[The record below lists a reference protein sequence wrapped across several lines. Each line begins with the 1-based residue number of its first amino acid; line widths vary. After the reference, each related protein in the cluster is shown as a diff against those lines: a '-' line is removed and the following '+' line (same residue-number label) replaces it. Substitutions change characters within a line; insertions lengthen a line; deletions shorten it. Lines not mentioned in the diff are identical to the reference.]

1 MSDRRTPSG
10 RDVRPVRDL
19 VTDEEAAEALVYIDT
34 IPHDY
39 AIAYARQDLE
49 LHRLRATESV
59 GALYS
64 NETANDRRL
73 WDARSGDGYMKQAQ
87 RLFQAQVAFQE
98 IKAKR
103 DAAMLKVELYRTI
116 RADKRA
122 RDVMAER
129 EAEYAQRGRRD

>member
-1 MSDRRTPSG
+1 MSDRRTPSR
-10 RDVRPVRDL
+10 RDVEPVRDL
-19 VTDEEAAEALVYIDT
+19 VTTEEAYEAMVYLDT

-49 LHRLRATESV
+49 LHRLRATEAV

-64 NETANDRRL
+64 NETANDRRM
-73 WDARSGDGYMKQAQ
+73 WDARSSDGYLKQAD
-87 RLFQAQVAFQE
+87 RLFKAQVAFKE
-98 IKAKR
+98 IQAKR
-103 DAAMLKVELYRTI
+103 DAALLKVEVYRTI

-129 EAEYAQRGRRD
+129 EAEYAGRGRER